1 MRELDKRYTEARAR
15 GIAARAQK
23 LLPTDEELYYKQN
36 IKDRE
41 EMRRIIHMRWLQQS
55 SPPPPLLSFMLNI
68 STMNSKKMKIWT
80 LEDDLETARQA
91 SCFFVHVKRI

>member
-36 IKDRE
+36 VKDRE

-68 STMNSKKMKIWT
+68 STV
-80 LEDDLETARQA
+80 EDDLETAWKMILKQLDKHRV
-91 SCFFVHVKRI
+91 SSFM